1 MNDLQELST
10 FSHEINNSL
19 TLIYGQIQCIEKT
32 YDTLTGNDHWNR
44 MKDDFSSLF
53 DFIHQFLA
61 PAEESSAAIEPL
73 DLISVISEIR
83 SSWSYYLH
91 KEQHVLN
98 LLTNHIY
105 LFLFYFL
112 CNVIYYVY
120 GARSKLFQ
128 LFHNLISNAVK
139 AIQQKKETCR
149 SPHITHITVHLSKEQ
164 GHIVLNLSD
173 TGIGMTTEQQS
184 RAFYRGVS
192 FHPGGNGIGLSVVQN
207 IARDLH
213 IKIHIDSA
221 PNQGTTFTLIFP
233 AYEQQLSCPT
243 RTEALTK

>member
-19 TLIYGQIQCIEKT
+19 TLIYSQIQYIEKT
-32 YDTLTGNDHWNR
+32 NDILSKDEHWNH

-61 PAEESSAAIEPL
+61 PAETTSTALESL
-73 DLISVISEIR
+73 DLINLISELR

-91 KEQHVLN
+91 KEKIRFFIQADPG
-98 LLTNHIY
+98 TA
-105 LFLFYFL
+105 F
-112 CNVIYYVY
+112 YVY
-120 GARSKLFQ
+120 GAKGKLFQ

-139 AIQQKKETCR
+139 AIQQKKEISR
-149 SPHITHITVHLSKEQ
+149 SPHITVHLSKEQ

-173 TGIGMTTEQQS
+173 TGIGMTPDQQT

-192 FHPGGNGIGLSVVQN
+192 FQPGGNGIGLSIVQK
-207 IARDLH
+207 IAHEFH

-233 AYEQQLSCPT
+233 VYEQKLSYLT
-243 RTEALTK
+243 RTEILTK

>member
-1 MNDLQELST
+1 MNNSQELST

-19 TLIYGQIQCIEKT
+19 TLIYGQIQYIEKT
-32 YDTLTGNDHWNR
+32 NDILTQNEHWNR

-61 PAEESSAAIEPL
+61 PEDTTSATIEPL
-73 DLISVISEIR
+73 DLISVISELR

-91 KEQHVLN
+91 KEQIRV
-98 LLTNHIY
+98 
-105 LFLFYFL
+105 FLSGRPRNRFL
-112 CNVIYYVY
+112 RLRRKI
-120 GARSKLFQ
+120 KLFQ

>member
-61 PAEESSAAIEPL
+61 PAEESSAVMEPL

-91 KEQHVLN
+91 KEQ
-98 LLTNHIY
+98 IR
-105 LFLFYFL
+105 FF
-112 CNVIYYVY
+112 
-120 GARSKLFQ
+120 
-128 LFHNLISNAVK
+128 
-139 AIQQKKETCR
+139 IQADPGT
-149 SPHITHITVHLSKEQ
+149 
-164 GHIVLNLSD
+164 
-173 TGIGMTTEQQS
+173 
-184 RAFYRGVS
+184 AFYE
-192 FHPGGNGIGLSVVQN
+192 IGRAHV
-207 IARDLH
+207 
-213 IKIHIDSA
+213 
-221 PNQGTTFTLIFP
+221 
-233 AYEQQLSCPT
+233 
-243 RTEALTK
+243 

>member
-19 TLIYGQIQCIEKT
+19 TLIYGQIQCVEKT

-61 PAEESSAAIEPL
+61 PAEESSAVMEPL

-91 KEQHVLN
+91 KEQIRFFIQADPG
-98 LLTNHIY
+98 TA
-105 LFLFYFL
+105 F
-112 CNVIYYVY
+112 YVY

-233 AYEQQLSCPT
+233 AYEQQLNCPT

>member
-61 PAEESSAAIEPL
+61 PAEESSAAMEPL

-91 KEQHVLN
+91 KEQIRFFIQADPG
-98 LLTNHIY
+98 TA
-105 LFLFYFL
+105 F
-112 CNVIYYVY
+112 YVY

-139 AIQQKKETCR
+139 AIQQKKGDLPISSYYTYYSPLKQRTGTYCIKFIRYWNRNDHRTAIESFLPWCILPSRRKRNWIIRCTKYCSR
-149 SPHITHITVHLSKEQ
+149 SS
-164 GHIVLNLSD
+164 
-173 TGIGMTTEQQS
+173 
-184 RAFYRGVS
+184 Y
-192 FHPGGNGIGLSVVQN
+192 
-207 IARDLH
+207 
-213 IKIHIDSA
+213 
-221 PNQGTTFTLIFP
+221 
-233 AYEQQLSCPT
+233 
-243 RTEALTK
+243 

>member
-53 DFIHQFLA
+53 DF
-61 PAEESSAAIEPL
+61 
-73 DLISVISEIR
+73 SVISEIR

-91 KEQHVLN
+91 KEQIRFFIQADPG
-98 LLTNHIY
+98 TA
-105 LFLFYFL
+105 F
-112 CNVIYYVY
+112 YVY

-233 AYEQQLSCPT
+233 AYEQQLNCPT

>member
-32 YDTLTGNDHWNR
+32 YDILTKNDHWNR

-53 DFIHQFLA
+53 DFIHQFLT
-61 PAEESSAAIEPL
+61 PAGEVSAAMEPL
-73 DLISVISEIR
+73 DLISIISEIR
-83 SSWSYYLH
+83 SSWSYYLQ
-91 KEQHVLN
+91 KEKIRFFIQADPG
-98 LLTNHIY
+98 TA
-105 LFLFYFL
+105 F
-112 CNVIYYVY
+112 YVY

-139 AIQQKKETCR
+139 AIQQKKEISR
-149 SPHITHITVHLSKEQ
+149 SPHITVHLSKEQ

-192 FHPGGNGIGLSVVQN
+192 FHPGGNGIGLSIVQN

-233 AYEQQLSCPT
+233 AYEQKLSYLT
-243 RTEALTK
+243 HTEALTK

>member
-1 MNDLQELST
+1 MIGVIKMEKKNNYL
-10 FSHEINNSL
+10 INITIALCSIYYFLMLIRIIILKNGFIDMGYNSNL
-19 TLIYGQIQCIEKT
+19 V
-32 YDTLTGNDHWNR
+32 
-44 MKDDFSSLF
+44 LF
-53 DFIHQFLA
+53 DFINQFLA
-61 PAEESSAAIEPL
+61 PAEESSAAMEPL

-91 KEQHVLN
+91 KEQIRFFIQADPG
-98 LLTNHIY
+98 TA
-105 LFLFYFL
+105 F
-112 CNVIYYVY
+112 YVY

-139 AIQQKKETCR
+139 AIQQKKETSR

-243 RTEALTK
+243 RKEALTK

>member
-19 TLIYGQIQCIEKT
+19 TLIYGQIQYIEKT
-32 YDTLTGNDHWNR
+32 NDTLTKNEHWNR

-61 PAEESSAAIEPL
+61 PADTTSAAAIEPL
-73 DLISVISEIR
+73 DLINLISEIR

-91 KEQHVLN
+91 KERIRFFIQADPG
-98 LLTNHIY
+98 TA
-105 LFLFYFL
+105 F
-112 CNVIYYVY
+112 YVY
-120 GARSKLFQ
+120 GAKSRLFQ
-128 LFHNLISNAVK
+128 LFQNLISNAVK
-139 AIQQKKETCR
+139 AIQQKEEINR
-149 SPHITHITVHLSKEQ
+149 SPHITVHLSKEQ

-173 TGIGMTTEQQS
+173 TGIGMTPEQQS

-192 FHPGGNGIGLSVVQN
+192 FQPGGNGIGLSIVRK
-207 IARDLH
+207 IAHELH

-221 PNQGTTFTLIFP
+221 LNQGTTFTLIFP
-233 AYEQQLSCPT
+233 AYEQKLNYLT
-243 RTEALTK
+243 HTEALTK

>member
-61 PAEESSAAIEPL
+61 PAEESSAAMEPL

-91 KEQHVLN
+91 KEQIRFFIQAEPRNRVFTFTVQDQN
-98 LLTNHIY
+98 I
-105 LFLFYFL
+105 
-112 CNVIYYVY
+112 
-120 GARSKLFQ
+120 FQ

-139 AIQQKKETCR
+139 AIQLKKR
-149 SPHITHITVHLSKEQ
+149 RPADLLI
-164 GHIVLNLSD
+164 
-173 TGIGMTTEQQS
+173 
-184 RAFYRGVS
+184 
-192 FHPGGNGIGLSVVQN
+192 
-207 IARDLH
+207 LH
-213 IKIHIDSA
+213 ILQS
-221 PNQGTTFTLIFP
+221 T
-233 AYEQQLSCPT
+233 
-243 RTEALTK
+243 

>member
-1 MNDLQELST
+1 MFTVQNQN
-10 FSHEINNSL
+10 F
-19 TLIYGQIQCIEKT
+19 
-32 YDTLTGNDHWNR
+32 
-44 MKDDFSSLF
+44 
-53 DFIHQFLA
+53 
-61 PAEESSAAIEPL
+61 
-73 DLISVISEIR
+73 
-83 SSWSYYLH
+83 
-91 KEQHVLN
+91 
-98 LLTNHIY
+98 
-105 LFLFYFL
+105 
-112 CNVIYYVY
+112 
-120 GARSKLFQ
+120 FQ

-139 AIQQKKETCR
+139 ASNKKKETCR

-233 AYEQQLSCPT
+233 AYEQQLNCPT

>member
-53 DFIHQFLA
+53 DFIQADPGTAF
-61 PAEESSAAIEPL
+61 
-73 DLISVISEIR
+73 
-83 SSWSYYLH
+83 
-91 KEQHVLN
+91 
-98 LLTNHIY
+98 
-105 LFLFYFL
+105 
-112 CNVIYYVY
+112 YVY

-221 PNQGTTFTLIFP
+221 PNQGTTFTLP
-233 AYEQQLSCPT
+233 CL
-243 RTEALTK
+243 

>member
-32 YDTLTGNDHWNR
+32 YDTLTGNDHWKR

-61 PAEESSAAIEPL
+61 PAEESSAAMEPL

-91 KEQHVLN
+91 KEQIRFFIQADPG
-98 LLTNHIY
+98 TA
-105 LFLFYFL
+105 F
-112 CNVIYYVY
+112 YVY

-173 TGIGMTTEQQS
+173 TGIG
-184 RAFYRGVS
+184 
-192 FHPGGNGIGLSVVQN
+192 IGLSVVQN

-233 AYEQQLSCPT
+233 AYEQQLNCPT